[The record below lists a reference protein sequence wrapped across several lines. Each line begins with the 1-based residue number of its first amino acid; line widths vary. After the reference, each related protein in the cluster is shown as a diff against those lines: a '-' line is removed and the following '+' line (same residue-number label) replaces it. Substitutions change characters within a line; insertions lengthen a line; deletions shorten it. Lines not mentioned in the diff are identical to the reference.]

1 MISRKQDLN
10 GVRTPEDVERRYKL
24 GAISGLEDD
33 VDELKQDIIIDDFLS
48 STSTHPVQ
56 NKIITAALGSLDSN
70 KVDKVSGKGL
80 SSNDFTDEDK
90 TSIHTHSNKSILD
103 TITQAKINQ
112 WDANSNSDVYSTTE
126 TLTNITVEDENGIER
141 NVYRTCIYVSSLPNA
156 AGRYLYNHNI
166 SSVNSIWINTSKSY
180 IESGDSQHNPITWIH
195 PDTISSGF
203 TNQLDG
209 SITIDA
215 ATSTTFRI
223 NVGKD
228 RSSFSAFVVLE
239 YTKTS

>member
-1 MISRKQDLN
+1 MRKQDLN
-10 GVRTPEDVERRYKL
+10 GVRTAEDVERRHKL
-24 GAISGLEDD
+24 GAIPGLEED
-33 VDELKQDIIIDDFLS
+33 VDELKEEIIVDDFLS

-56 NKIITAALGSLDSN
+56 NKVITGAIINLNEN
-70 KVDKVSGKGL
+70 KVDKVEGKGL
-80 SSNDFTDEDK
+80 SENDFTDEDK
-90 TSIHTHSNKSILD
+90 ASIHTHDNKSILD
-103 TITQAKINQ
+103 TITQAKIDQ

-126 TLTNITVEDENGIER
+126 TLTNITVEDENGIEHE
-141 NVYRTCIYVSSLPNA
+141 VYRTCIYVSSLPNT
-156 AGRYLYNHNI
+156 AGSQTYNHNI
-166 SSVNSIWINTSKSY
+166 SNVSSIWINDSKSY
-180 IESGDSQHNPITWIH
+180 IKSGNSQYNPITWLH
-195 PDTISSGF
+195 PDIISSGF